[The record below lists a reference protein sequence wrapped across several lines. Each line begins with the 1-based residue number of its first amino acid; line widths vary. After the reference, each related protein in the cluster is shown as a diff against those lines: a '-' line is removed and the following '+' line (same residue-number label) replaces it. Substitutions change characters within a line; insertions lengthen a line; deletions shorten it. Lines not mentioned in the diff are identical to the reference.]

1 MPVSTRSNAKTACT
15 ACGAQAAEVFMDI
28 ASVPVHCN
36 LLWPS
41 EESART
47 APRGDMRLAFCA
59 RCGHVFNAAFDPS
72 LMEYTQAYENSLHFS
87 PRFQAY
93 AEELA
98 QRLIDR
104 YGIRNTQV
112 IDIGC
117 GKGDFLALLCER
129 GNNTGHGFD
138 PSYVPEHMAPERA
151 KRMSIIR
158 DFYSPKFASTKGD
171 LVTCRHVLEHIQF
184 PRQFA
189 STVRESVGS
198 RQSTVVFFEV
208 PNVMYTLK
216 DLGIWDLIYEHCS
229 YFSSASLREVFRAS
243 AFSVRDQ
250 HELYQGQFLGI
261 DMNPAAG
268 PAADVEPAT
277 EKEVA
282 QIAPFVQKF
291 GEDYARKV
299 AYWKDRL
306 NSPGARDERVAVW
319 GGGSKGVTFLNV
331 IRPGGTVGCM
341 VDINPRKQGMFV
353 SGTGH
358 RVVGPEY
365 LRDYRPTAVIVM
377 NAVYA
382 EEIKAQLA
390 GMGIDARVEFA

>member
-1 MPVSTRSNAKTACT
+1 MAGTTEHDRSVACT
-15 ACGAQAAEVFMDI
+15 ACGAHAADIFMDI
-28 ASVPVHCN
+28 RSVPVHCN

-41 EESART
+41 GETAQS
-47 APRGDMRLAFCA
+47 APRGDMQLAFCN

-104 YGIRNTQV
+104 YDVRNTEV

-138 PSYVPEHMAPERA
+138 PSYVPENMAPERA
-151 KRMSIIR
+151 KRMTIVR
-158 DFYSPKFASTKGD
+158 DFYSPKYASTQGA
-171 LVTCRHVLEHIQF
+171 LITCRHVLEHIQF
-184 PRQFA
+184 PGRFA
-189 STVRESVGS
+189 ATVRESVGS
-198 RQSTVVFFEV
+198 RQSAVVFFEV

-229 YFSSASLREVFRAS
+229 YFSGASLREVFRAN

-250 HELYQGQFLGI
+250 HELYAGQFLGI
-261 DMNPAAG
+261 DMSPVAG
-268 PAADVEPAT
+268 PATEVDRAT
-277 EKEVA
+277 ITEVLEMK
-282 QIAPFVQKF
+282 PYVQKF
-291 GEDYARKV
+291 AEDYARKV
-299 AYWKDRL
+299 TYWRERL
-306 NSPGARDERVAVW
+306 GGSHAARERVAVW
-319 GGGSKGVTFLNV
+319 GGGSKGVTFLN
-331 IRPGGTVGCM
+331 IIKPGATVGCM

-358 RVVGPEY
+358 RVVGPEF
-365 LRDYRPTAVIVM
+365 LKEYRPTTVIVM
-377 NAVYA
+377 NAVYG

-390 GMGIDARVEFA
+390 SMGVKAEIEFA